1 MKKLGI
7 YIFVISVFVFIGFQL
22 SEAAKDDYYRTYEI
36 IGITEN
42 GLTLQDSKGNTVEID
57 KNPKDYK
64 VGYIVRYDKIR
75 NRLRKNSWQ
84 KYKVTAVTRDAVTL
98 QHKTGD
104 TLSVDGYY
112 IGKYNVGDQVRYNY
126 DKNKLKAAEES
137 DK

>member
-1 MKKLGI
+1 M
-7 YIFVISVFVFIGFQL
+7 
-22 SEAAKDDYYRTYEI
+22 
-36 IGITEN
+36 
-42 GLTLQDSKGNTVEID
+42 TLQDSKGNTVEID